1 MQKMFTKGRTQT
13 PTNAVSDQANYI
25 SLISTILLIFLA
37 SMVITFG
44 TALAQEPWYKS
55 YSSGL
60 EAMERSDWKA
70 AVAYFDAALA
80 QKNKDSG
87 KVRAYGAVFIQY
99 FPNRERGISYYNL
112 GELEHAKEDLTLS
125 LQQSSSLRARE
136 YLNKLGGRVKPA
148 STPKVEKQ
156 VQPPPIASPPSRPTE
171 ATEPPASTVV
181 GERLTIAILP
191 FDTKGIGGDLGE
203 IDLLD
208 KLTTAFYNMNRFK
221 VIERAQLEQILNEQK
236 LGMSGI
242 VDVSTAAQ
250 IGKGMGVDAVVCGSI
265 ARAGNTASIDARL
278 VDTETAAIITAQD
291 AYANGINLPALS
303 QMILEVAVKIKNELP
318 LVTGY
323 VIGVDNDRITLDLGR
338 SKGMRKGM
346 KCLVYREGAP
356 IVHPV
361 TNEVIGKMINELC
374 EAQFVEVFDGYSVGV
389 ITKPKSG
396 APLIRDRAVTK

>member
-1 MQKMFTKGRTQT
+1 MQKMFKKNKTRVLPYGLKAYAHANRKRLML
-13 PTNAVSDQANYI
+13 AVRI
-25 SLISTILLIFLA
+25 SLFSFLC
-37 SMVITFG
+37 SFG
-44 TALAQEPWYKS
+44 MALAQEQWYKS
-55 YSSGL
+55 YSNGL
-60 EAMERSDWKA
+60 EAMERSDWKT
-70 AVAYFDAALA
+70 AVGYFDAALA

-99 FPNRERGISYYNL
+99 FPNRERGICYYNL
-112 GELEHAKEDLTLS
+112 GDTERARTDLTLS

-136 YLNKLGGRVKPA
+136 YLNKISGGVKPVPKTEKSVEPPPSP
-148 STPKVEKQ
+148 STPTR
-156 VQPPPIASPPSRPTE
+156 PLNSP
-171 ATEPPASTVV
+171 EPPASTIV

-191 FDTKGIGGDLGE
+191 FDTKGIGSEMGE

-265 ARAGNTASIDARL
+265 ARAGNTASVDARL

-291 AYANGINLPALS
+291 AYANNINLQALS
-303 QMILEVAVKIKNELP
+303 QMILEVAAKIKNELP

-323 VIGVDNDRITLDLGR
+323 VIGVDNDRVTLDLGR
-338 SKGMRKGM
+338 SKGIRKGM

-374 EAQFVEVFDGYSVGV
+374 EVQFNEIFDGYSVGV
-389 ITKPKSG
+389 ITKPKGG
-396 APLIRDRAVTK
+396 APLIRDRVVTK

>member
-1 MQKMFTKGRTQT
+1 MFMKVRILDATENPVRACRRSHARWSIFISRV
-13 PTNAVSDQANYI
+13 AVLAGLLF
-25 SLISTILLIFLA
+25 SLP
-37 SMVITFG
+37 
-44 TALAQEPWYKS
+44 ALADEPWYKS
-55 YSSGL
+55 YSNGL
-60 EAMERSDWKA
+60 EAMERADWKT
-70 AVAYFDAALA
+70 AVSYFDVALK
-80 QKNKDSG
+80 QKNKDTA
-87 KVRAYGAVFIQY
+87 KIRAYGAVFIQY
-99 FPNRERGISYYNL
+99 FPYRERGICYFNL
-112 GELEHAKEDLTLS
+112 GDMERARADLTLS
-125 LQQSSSLRARE
+125 MKQSSSYRARE
-136 YLNKLGGRVKPA
+136 YLNRVNAGQRPSAPPATVDPKP
-148 STPKVEKQ
+148 SPITPKPE
-156 VQPPPIASPPSRPTE
+156 PPRQIDH
-171 ATEPPASTVV
+171 TEPPAATVV
-181 GERLTIAILP
+181 GERLNIAILP
-191 FDTKGIGGDLGE
+191 FDTKGIGSDMGE

-221 VIERAQLEQILNEQK
+221 VIERAQLEKILNEQK

-323 VIGVDNDRITLDLGR
+323 VIGVDNDRVTLDLGR
-338 SKGMRKGM
+338 NKGMRKGM

-356 IVHPV
+356 MVHPV

-374 EAQFVEVFDGYSVGV
+374 EVQFTDVFDGYSVGV

-396 APLIRDRAVTK
+396 PPLIRDRVVTK